1 MYKLLLLHV
10 QIKNYFG
17 PYKILRQVG
26 VVAYKLDLPQ
36 GSKIHLVVYVSL
48 LKPAL
53 PTQVKAELDLPLHCV
68 SMDEATVP
76 LAIVDT
82 KELQAGNKKIHHGPC
97 SVV

>member
-1 MYKLLLLHV
+1 MPSSIDGHY
-10 QIKNYFG
+10 
-17 PYKILRQVG
+17 
-26 VVAYKLDLPQ
+26 PQ
-36 GSKIHLVVYVSL
+36 GSKNHLVVCVSL

-53 PTQVKAELDLPLHCV
+53 RTQVTTEIDLPLHCV
-68 SMDEATVP
+68 SMDEATVA